1 MTRFAKTDDRSF
13 RISVSKRN
21 KSNLALLDD
30 YALEFNTDKSNTFFR
45 ILQEYNTYRCLSE
58 ATR

>member
-1 MTRFAKTDDRSF
+1 MAMFGNNTDRSF
-13 RISVSKRN
+13 RISVSRRN
-21 KSNLALLDD
+21 KRNLALLDD

>member
-1 MTRFAKTDDRSF
+1 MTMFAKTDDRSF

-21 KSNLALLDD
+21 KRNLALLDD

>member
-1 MTRFAKTDDRSF
+1 MTMFAKTDDRSF

-21 KSNLALLDD
+21 KSNLALPDD

>member
-1 MTRFAKTDDRSF
+1 MTMYAKTEDRSF

-45 ILQEYNTYRCLSE
+45 ILQEYNTYSCLSE

>member
-1 MTRFAKTDDRSF
+1 MTMFANTTDRSL

-21 KSNLALLDD
+21 KRNLALLDD
-30 YALEFNTDKSNTFFR
+30 YALEFNSDKSNTFFR

>member
-1 MTRFAKTDDRSF
+1 MAMFANTEERSF
-13 RISVSKRN
+13 RVSVSKRN
-21 KSNLALLDD
+21 RRNLALLDD
-30 YALEFNTDKSNTFFR
+30 YALEFNADKSNTFFR

>member
-1 MTRFAKTDDRSF
+1 MAMFANTADRSF
-13 RISVSKRN
+13 RVSVSKRN
-21 KSNLALLDD
+21 RRNLALLDD

>member
-1 MTRFAKTDDRSF
+1 MAMFAKTDDRSF

-21 KSNLALLDD
+21 KRNLALLDD

>member
-1 MTRFAKTDDRSF
+1 MFAKTDDRSF

-21 KSNLALLDD
+21 KRNLALLDD

>member
-1 MTRFAKTDDRSF
+1 MFAKTDDRSF

-21 KSNLALLDD
+21 KRNLALLDD
-30 YALEFNTDKSNTFFR
+30 YALEFNSDKSNTFFR

>member
-1 MTRFAKTDDRSF
+1 MAMFANTEDRSF
-13 RISVSKRN
+13 RVSVSKRN
-21 KSNLALLDD
+21 RRNLALLDD
-30 YALEFNTDKSNTFFR
+30 YALEFNSDKSNTFFR

>member
-1 MTRFAKTDDRSF
+1 MKMFAKTDDRSF

-21 KSNLALLDD
+21 KRNLALLDD

>member
-1 MTRFAKTDDRSF
+1 MAMFANTTDRSF

-21 KSNLALLDD
+21 KRNLALLDD
-30 YALEFNTDKSNTFFR
+30 YALEFNSDKSNTFFR

>member
-1 MTRFAKTDDRSF
+1 MTMFAKTDDRSF

-21 KSNLALLDD
+21 KRNLALLDD

-45 ILQEYNTYRCLSE
+45 MLQEYNTYRCLSE

>member
-1 MTRFAKTDDRSF
+1 MTMFAKTDDRSF

-21 KSNLALLDD
+21 KRNLALLDD
-30 YALEFNTDKSNTFFR
+30 YALEFNSDKSNTFFR

>member
-1 MTRFAKTDDRSF
+1 MAMFANTEDRSF
-13 RISVSKRN
+13 RVSVSKRN
-21 KSNLALLDD
+21 RRNLALLDD

>member
-1 MTRFAKTDDRSF
+1 MAMFANTEDRSF
-13 RISVSKRN
+13 RVSVSKRN
-21 KSNLALLDD
+21 RRNLALLND
-30 YALEFNTDKSNTFFR
+30 YSLEFNTDKSNTFFR

>member
-1 MTRFAKTDDRSF
+1 MTMFAKTDDRSF

-21 KSNLALLDD
+21 KRNLALLDD
-30 YALEFNTDKSNTFFR
+30 YALEFNSDKSNTFFR
-45 ILQEYNTYRCLSE
+45 ILQEYNTYRCISE

>member
-1 MTRFAKTDDRSF
+1 MFANTEDRSF
-13 RISVSKRN
+13 RVSVSKRN
-21 KSNLALLDD
+21 RRNLALLDD
-30 YALEFNTDKSNTFFR
+30 YALEFNSDKSNTFFR